1 MRDEL
6 KPLVSMYQCCVEAD
20 GRSED
25 QQNASRV
32 RKLEE
37 SNLSREDLK
46 FRGRRFDESEMSRE
60 HSKPDARLSWGRP
73 LFSSSL
79 DKDNSADVSRLVA
92 SVEVRKNSDNVT
104 RRIIQ
109 GALLPCHHR

>member
-6 KPLVSMYQCCVEAD
+6 KPLVSMYHCCVEAD
-20 GRSED
+20 GRSKD
-25 QQNASRV
+25 QQSVFRV
-32 RKLEE
+32 PKIRRIRI
-37 SNLSREDLK
+37 SREN
-46 FRGRRFDESEMSRE
+46 
-60 HSKPDARLSWGRP
+60 SKPDARLSWGRP
-73 LFSSSL
+73 LFSSSS
-79 DKDNSADVSRLVA
+79 DKDNSADDSLLVA